1 MSSNSNITIL
11 VTGAGGPA
19 GINTISLLKDFYKII
34 ATDINLSS
42 EGFAI
47 SHKYYIISPANEEN
61 NFIKDL
67 KEISE
72 KENVDLIIPTVD
84 EEIEVLSRNMEIF
97 KDKLIIHPKETIE
110 ICLNKYKTYEYF
122 KDRIPEIIPEFS
134 KNPIDINSEIVVK
147 KPIKSRGSRNIF
159 IGNKRDFKEEDGF
172 FFVEFLPGKEWTVD
186 ILTDKNGEE
195 IIIVPRIRLKVR
207 GGISIVGEIKLNKD
221 IINYSREIIKKL
233 KFKGPLNIQ
242 FKEDSKGFPKLQ
254 EINPRFSGG
263 LEITAASG
271 VNLPKILVD
280 YWINNKKPEKIYI
293 EEGIYVAIPKVYKL
307 KT

>member
-34 ATDINLSS
+34 STDINLSS

-207 GGISIVGEIKLNKD
+207 GGISIVGEIKLNRD

>member
-19 GINTISLLKDFYKII
+19 RINTISLLKDFYKII

-110 ICLNKYKTYEYF
+110 ICLNKYKTYGLF
-122 KDRIPEIIPEFS
+122 GLNFL
-134 KNPIDINSEIVVK
+134 VK
-147 KPIKSRGSRNIF
+147 Y
-159 IGNKRDFKEEDGF
+159 
-172 FFVEFLPGKEWTVD
+172 GKM
-186 ILTDKNGEE
+186 
-195 IIIVPRIRLKVR
+195 
-207 GGISIVGEIKLNKD
+207 
-221 IINYSREIIKKL
+221 IINLDLTRILLL
-233 KFKGPLNIQ
+233 KF
-242 FKEDSKGFPKLQ
+242 
-254 EINPRFSGG
+254 
-263 LEITAASG
+263 
-271 VNLPKILVD
+271 
-280 YWINNKKPEKIYI
+280 
-293 EEGIYVAIPKVYKL
+293 
-307 KT
+307 